1 MQRAV
6 ILVGGRNIEEERCN
20 AEWSWKIHTLRS
32 SVSSALKHSGTK
44 IQLCKDMG
52 WDTGQ
57 KKTQQQLYQVSVV
70 QIKPGG
76 SMAPLWGQHCIP
88 SPKLTDCYP
97 ILWHNVLKCLAAISN
112 PPCSLATSGKYVAV
126 RLTPFSLMNS
136 ILIPWIPTYRWK
148 WTAR

>member
-6 ILVGGRNIEEERCN
+6 ILVGKNIEEERCN
-20 AEWSWKIHTLRS
+20 AEWGWKSHTLRS
-32 SVSSALKHSGTK
+32 SISSALKHSDTK

-52 WDTGQ
+52 WDKGQ
-57 KKTQQQLYQVSVV
+57 MKTQQQLYQVSAV
-70 QIKPGG
+70 KNKSGG

-88 SPKLTDCYP
+88 SPKSVDLSYP
-97 ILWHNVLKCLAAISN
+97 ILWHNVLTCLAAISN

-136 ILIPWIPTYRWK
+136 ILMPWIPTYRWK
-148 WTAR
+148 WTAK